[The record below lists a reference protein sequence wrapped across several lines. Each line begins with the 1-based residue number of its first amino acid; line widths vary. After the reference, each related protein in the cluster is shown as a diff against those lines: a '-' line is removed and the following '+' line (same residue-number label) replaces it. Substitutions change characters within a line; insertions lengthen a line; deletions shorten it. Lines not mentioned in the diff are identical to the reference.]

1 MKRKLIRFAAAA
13 VAVCLCGSLVAC
25 GGGSTQKAKST
36 GETLTVI
43 NYSEYMDP
51 DVIQMF
57 EDETGIEVKYEEAL
71 TPEEM
76 YTKYK
81 SGAIQYDLICSS
93 DYMIKRLIEEGE
105 AQKINIDGMEYKDNI
120 GDKYWEFSK
129 AFDPENEYSV
139 PYFWGTLGILYDKT
153 KVKAPVDSW
162 SVLFD
167 GSYAGDIIMQNSM
180 RDTYMVALKYLGYS
194 VNTTDQNQIN
204 EAQQLLLKQKSDVQ
218 AYLVDEARDEVVAG
232 NATMAVVYSG
242 EAYLAKEY
250 NENLEYV
257 IPKEGSNVWLDSW
270 CVSKNC
276 KNTEAAEKFLNF
288 LCREDVAEKNFEYIY
303 FSTPNEAVIDS
314 MSEEDRN
321 NEAMVPSEDATKNC
335 EVCTMIDPETTSYM
349 NNLWKELKAN

>member
-1 MKRKLIRFAAAA
+1 
-13 VAVCLCGSLVAC
+13 
-25 GGGSTQKAKST
+25 
-36 GETLTVI
+36 
-43 NYSEYMDP
+43 
-51 DVIQMF
+51 
-57 EDETGIEVKYEEAL
+57 
-71 TPEEM
+71 M

-81 SGAIQYDLICSS
+81 SGAIQYYLVCSS

-105 AQKINIDGMEYKDNI
+105 AQEINIDGMEYKDNI

-335 EVCTMIDPETTSYM
+335 EVCTMIDPDTTSYM

>member
-1 MKRKLIRFAAAA
+1 MSSLKKLI
-13 VAVCLCGSLVAC
+13 
-25 GGGSTQKAKST
+25 K
-36 GETLTVI
+36 
-43 NYSEYMDP
+43 
-51 DVIQMF
+51 
-57 EDETGIEVKYEEAL
+57 KY
-71 TPEEM
+71 
-76 YTKYK
+76 
-81 SGAIQYDLICSS
+81 GHIWI
-93 DYMIKRLIEEGE
+93 MI
-105 AQKINIDGMEYKDNI
+105 
-120 GDKYWEFSK
+120 
-129 AFDPENEYSV
+129 
-139 PYFWGTLGILYDKT
+139 
-153 KVKAPVDSW
+153 
-162 SVLFD
+162 
-167 GSYAGDIIMQNSM
+167 
-180 RDTYMVALKYLGYS
+180 ALKYLGYS

-288 LCREDVAEKNFEYIY
+288 LCREDVAQKNFEYIY
-303 FSTPNEAVIDS
+303 FSTPNEAVIDA
-314 MSEEDRN
+314 MSDEDRN

-335 EVCTMIDPETTSYM
+335 EVCTMIDPDTTSYM